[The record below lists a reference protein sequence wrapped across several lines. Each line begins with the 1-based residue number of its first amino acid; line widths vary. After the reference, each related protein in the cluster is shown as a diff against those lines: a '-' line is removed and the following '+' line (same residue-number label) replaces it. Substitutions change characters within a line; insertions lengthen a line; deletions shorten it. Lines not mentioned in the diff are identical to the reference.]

1 MDFAQSGEPFT
12 IVPSEEEVDGLV
24 GVEPEE
30 LSYDLDGEDLGIGE
44 LGGWSAPSDAAFL
57 ESVVDE
63 AEDAD
68 DEGAKIHR
76 KRPPSLRL
84 VWAPPSVGRSPMLF
98 NRSEKLA
105 HGVSYRSSPKASNN
119 LLKSALDVST
129 NTPRLPPSPMHAVH
143 SPPEYAQPC

>member
-1 MDFAQSGEPFT
+1 VGSEHEELLPEVFFDLEEVGCLTGEGGAVYFAQSGEPLMV
-12 IVPSEEEVDGLV
+12 VPSEEEVDGLV
-24 GVEPEE
+24 GVEPQE
-30 LSYDLDGEDLGIGE
+30 LAYDLDGEDLGIGE

-68 DEGAKIHR
+68 DEGALR
-76 KRPPSLRL
+76 STGRDLLSLRL

-105 HGVSYRSSPKASNN
+105 HGVS
-119 LLKSALDVST
+119 
-129 NTPRLPPSPMHAVH
+129 
-143 SPPEYAQPC
+143 

>member
-76 KRPPSLRL
+76 KRPP
-84 VWAPPSVGRSPMLF
+84 
-98 NRSEKLA
+98 LA
-105 HGVSYRSSPKASNN
+105 SIGLGTTERREVSY
-119 LLKSALDVST
+119 VI
-129 NTPRLPPSPMHAVH
+129 
-143 SPPEYAQPC
+143 QPFGKTCTRG